1 MTLKLMI
8 PGPVS
13 VEDDVLFQMGQP
25 VRPHYGAEW
34 TADYNETRELLK
46 QVFKTDGDVHI
57 LSGSGSAAIDAAIG
71 SLTTTGETV
80 VVGNNGYFGDR
91 LEEVCA
97 GYGLE
102 VSRVAA
108 PLGEQL
114 DPESFREAFGE
125 EPRPALVALVYL
137 ETATAVVN
145 PVREIAAVAN
155 EYGVPVVVDAVS
167 ALGGVSF
174 SMDEWGIDI
183 CASASQKCL
192 GAPPG
197 LGPIAISSRAWKIM
211 ESKPDRAHGW
221 YLNLETWRRFA
232 DEWGQ
237 WHPHPVTV
245 PTNNIFA
252 LRAGLRTLL
261 EEGLDRRIERYKGMA
276 MRLRNGIRALGMEP
290 LTPDDQLA
298 PVLTAV
304 FAPEGV
310 KIGELIAYLRED
322 HNIMISGGLG
332 ETLKDRIFR
341 VGHMGPTV
349 TDDDIDEVLGALQAF
364 LELKGI
370 PLAEAN

>member
-25 VRPHYGAEW
+25 VRPHYGADW
-34 TADYNETRELLK
+34 TADYNETRDLLK

-57 LSGSGSAAIDAAIG
+57 LSGSGTAAIDAAIG
-71 SLTTTGETV
+71 SLTSTGETA

-97 GYGLE
+97 GYGLQ
-102 VSRVAA
+102 VIPISA
-108 PLGEQL
+108 PPGERL
-114 DPESFREAFGE
+114 DPESFREALSAD
-125 EPRPALVALVYL
+125 PRPALVTVVSL

-145 PVREIAAVAN
+145 PVQEIAALAN

-167 ALGGVSF
+167 ALGGVPF
-174 SMDEWGIDI
+174 SMDEWGIDL

-197 LGPIAISSRAWKIM
+197 LGPIAISPRAWKIM

-245 PTNNIFA
+245 ATNNIFA

-261 EEGLDRRIERYKGMA
+261 EEGVDRRIERYTEVA
-276 MRLRNGIRALGMEP
+276 IRLRNGVRALGMEP

-310 KIGELIAYLRED
+310 RIGELLAYLRNEHD
-322 HNIMISGGLG
+322 IMISGGLG

-341 VGHMGPTV
+341 VGHMSPTV
-349 TDDDIDEVLGALQAF
+349 TADDIDEVLGALRAF
-364 LELKGI
+364 LEVKGI
-370 PLAEAN
+370 PLAAAK

>member
-1 MTLKLMI
+1 MALKLMI

-13 VEDDVLFQMGQP
+13 VADDVLFQMGQP

-34 TADYNETRELLK
+34 TADYNETRDLLK
-46 QVFKTDGDVHI
+46 QVFKTEGDVHI

-71 SLTTTGETV
+71 SLTTTGDRV
-80 VVGNNGYFGDR
+80 VVGINGYFGDR
-91 LEEVCA
+91 LEEICA

-102 VSRVAA
+102 VSRIPA

-114 DPESFREAFGE
+114 DPESFREAFDSK
-125 EPRPALVALVYL
+125 PRPALVAVVSL

-145 PVREIAAVAN
+145 PVQEIAALAR
-155 EYGVPVVVDAVS
+155 EYEIPMVVDAVS
-167 ALGGVSF
+167 GLGGVPL

-183 CASASQKCL
+183 VASASQKCL

-197 LGPIAISSRAWKIM
+197 LGPIAISPRAWKIM

-232 DEWGQ
+232 NEWGP

-245 PTNNIFA
+245 ATNNIYA
-252 LRAGLRTLL
+252 LRTGLRTLL
-261 EEGLDRRIERYKGMA
+261 EEGVDRRIERYTEMA
-276 MRLRNGIRALGMEP
+276 MSLRNGVRALGMEP

-298 PVLTAV
+298 PVLTAI

-310 KIGELIAYLRED
+310 KIGELLGYLRDE
-322 HNIMISGGLG
+322 HSIMISGGLG

-349 TDDDIDEVLGALQAF
+349 TAGDIDDVLGALRAF
-364 LELKGI
+364 LEVKGI
-370 PLAEAN
+370 PLAAVD

>member
-1 MTLKLMI
+1 MALKLMI

-13 VEDDVLFQMGQP
+13 VADDVLFQMGQP

-34 TADYNETRELLK
+34 TADYNETRDLLK
-46 QVFKTDGDVHI
+46 QVFKTEGDVHI

-71 SLTTTGETV
+71 SLTTTGDRV
-80 VVGNNGYFGDR
+80 VVGINGYFGDR
-91 LEEVCA
+91 LEEICA

-102 VSRVAA
+102 VSRIPA

-114 DPESFREAFGE
+114 DPESFREAFDSK
-125 EPRPALVALVYL
+125 PRPALVAVVSL

-145 PVREIAAVAN
+145 PVQEIAALAR
-155 EYGVPVVVDAVS
+155 EYEIPMVVDAVS
-167 ALGGVSF
+167 GLGGVPL

-183 CASASQKCL
+183 VASASQKCL

-197 LGPIAISSRAWKIM
+197 LGPIAISPRAWKIM

-232 DEWGQ
+232 NEWGP

-245 PTNNIFA
+245 ATNNIYA
-252 LRAGLRTLL
+252 LRTGLRTLL
-261 EEGLDRRIERYKGMA
+261 EEGVDRRIERYTQMA
-276 MRLRNGIRALGMEP
+276 MRLRNGVRALGMEP

-298 PVLTAV
+298 PVLTAI

-310 KIGELIAYLRED
+310 KIGELLGYLRDE
-322 HNIMISGGLG
+322 HSIMISGGLG
-332 ETLKDRIFR
+332 KTLKDRIFR

-349 TDDDIDEVLGALQAF
+349 TAGDIDDVLGALRAF
-364 LELKGI
+364 LEVKGI
-370 PLAEAN
+370 PLAAVE